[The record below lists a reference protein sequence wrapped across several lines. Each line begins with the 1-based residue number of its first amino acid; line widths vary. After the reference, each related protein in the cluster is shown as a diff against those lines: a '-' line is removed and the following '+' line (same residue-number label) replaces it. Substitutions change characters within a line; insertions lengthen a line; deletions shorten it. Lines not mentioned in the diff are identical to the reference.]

1 MLRKHGRA
9 APRWSTGQQCR
20 GPSEQSRGG
29 RDVAACERAPARR
42 REAARPVLAD
52 RAAAIVERP
61 ELGEVRPRLLEV
73 VAEDLLELGAAVAVD
88 AVGPDDEALV
98 EIRPAP
104 LEDAVVRGVA
114 DHDVLEAVLRLVPV
128 VDGRTRCFWVSVAIS
143 VLTRDDTSGGASAD
157 TAASA
162 KM

>member
-1 MLRKHGRA
+1 MIGKQLQALAVIDGE
-9 APRWSTGQQCR
+9 QCR
-20 GPSEQSRGG
+20 GPADKRRGG
-29 RDVAACERAPARR
+29 RDVAARERASARR

-61 ELGEVRPRLLEV
+61 ELGEVRPCLLEV

-88 AVGPDDEALV
+88 PVGPHDEALV
-98 EIRPAP
+98 EIRTAP

-128 VDGRTRCFWVSVAIS
+128 VDGTDQ
-143 VLTRDDTSGGASAD
+143 VLLGQRRDLRHHAR
-157 TAASA
+157 
-162 KM
+162 